1 MEAIK
6 ALLAT
11 IKLPVPSPATPI
23 PQTRQ
28 PDGSVEQKPLTHDS
42 IKASLADR
50 LIGRH

>member
-28 PDGSVEQKPLTHDS
+28 PDGSIEQKPLIHDS
-42 IKASLADR
+42 VAASMANN
-50 LIGRH
+50 LIRF